1 MAKYVDIMKPT
12 RISMPMFWIGDGP
25 TFNVTKVWCDGCHT
39 MVQVG
44 VDKGISECK
53 KYSMCPICSGKL
65 SWQCVSVPEW
75 SRDSLHVFDE
85 IEVGRP

>member
-1 MAKYVDIMKPT
+1 
-12 RISMPMFWIGDGP
+12 
-25 TFNVTKVWCDGCHT
+25 